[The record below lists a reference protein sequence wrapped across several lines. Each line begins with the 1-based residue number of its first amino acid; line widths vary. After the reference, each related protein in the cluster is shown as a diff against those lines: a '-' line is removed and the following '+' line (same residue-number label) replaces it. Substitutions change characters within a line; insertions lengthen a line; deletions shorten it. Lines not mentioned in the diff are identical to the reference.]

1 MTRRVVISESEQATA
16 DLGAGIARSLEPG
29 AVVLVE
35 GELGAGKTAFVR
47 GLAIGLGVPEEDVSS
62 PSFTLVQG
70 YRGRMPL
77 LHADLYRIS
86 GAEADELGLDE
97 LGTDGVV
104 AIEWAAKLPRRPAG
118 AVEILI
124 EDLGGDRRRIT
135 IVQPGSRVPSPES
148 RTPSPYSDR

>member
-1 MTRRVVISESEQATA
+1 MIRVVVISESEQATT
-16 DLGAGIARSLEPG
+16 DLGVSLARSLEPG
-29 AVVLVE
+29 AVILLE

-47 GLAIGLGVPEEDVSS
+47 GLAVGLGAAEEDVSS
-62 PSFTLVQG
+62 PTFTLIQE

-97 LGTDGVV
+97 LGRDGVV
-104 AIEWAAKLPRRPAG
+104 AIEWAAKLVRIPDG
-118 AVEILI
+118 AVQVWI

-135 IVQPGSRVPSPES
+135 IQRP
-148 RTPSPYSDR
+148 

>member
-1 MTRRVVISESEQATA
+1 MTRRVAISESEQATI
-16 DLGAGIARSLEPG
+16 DLGASLARSLEPG
-29 AVVLVE
+29 AVVLLD

-47 GLAIGLGVPEEDVSS
+47 GLAIGLGAPEDEVSS
-62 PSFTLVQG
+62 PTFTLVQE
-70 YRGRMPL
+70 YRGRMPF

-97 LGTDGVV
+97 LGRDGVV

-118 AVEILI
+118 AVEVLI

-135 IVQPGSRVPSPES
+135 IERP
-148 RTPSPYSDR
+148 